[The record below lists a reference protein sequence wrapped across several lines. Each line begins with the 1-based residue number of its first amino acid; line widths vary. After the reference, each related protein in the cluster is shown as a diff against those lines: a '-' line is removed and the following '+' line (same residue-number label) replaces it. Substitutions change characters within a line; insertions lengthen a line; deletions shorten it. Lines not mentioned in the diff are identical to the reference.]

1 MSINKSIVASATA
14 AVLGTILVACGVAQ
28 ACANQPVAA
37 LKSVIDPNLAA
48 HVD

>member
-1 MSINKSIVASATA
+1 MSINKLIAASATV
-14 AVLGTILVACGVAQ
+14 AVLGTIVVAYGVAQ

-48 HVD
+48 RVD